1 MSSIVNCSMKNR
13 QLLLTAILLILQLNI
28 GCGAF
33 RKYPRDVVM
42 TVDSDEY
49 DAEIEPVISDI
60 SIITDESSV
69 PNLPSVGNDRDEHGC
84 IKSAGYTWSNLKYR
98 CIRLFED
105 GIKLIPA
112 GPNAHQDDITGL
124 ILNSYLIFSNDQM
137 HAELYQPNQSQPVLF
152 HKTSSDSDES
162 VWISETYEIKLQ
174 NNRYTVYQFSLPI
187 LTQQE

>member
-1 MSSIVNCSMKNR
+1 MKNR
-13 QLLLTAILLILQLNI
+13 QLYLFAIALFIQFNI

-33 RKYPRDVVM
+33 RKYPREVEII
-42 TVDSDEY
+42 VDGDEY
-49 DAEIEPVISDI
+49 DAKVGPPISDV

-69 PNLPSVGNDRDEHGC
+69 SDLPRVGNDRDEHGC

-112 GPNAHQDDITGL
+112 GPNAHQDDLTGL
-124 ILNSYLIFSNDQM
+124 ILNSFLIFSNDQM
-137 HAELYQPNQSQPVLF
+137 HVELYQPNKSEPILF

>member
-1 MSSIVNCSMKNR
+1 MKNR
-13 QLLLTAILLILQLNI
+13 QLYLFAIALFIQFNI

-33 RKYPRDVVM
+33 RKYPREVEII
-42 TVDSDEY
+42 VDGDEY
-49 DAEIEPVISDI
+49 NAKVGPPISDV
-60 SIITDESSV
+60 SIITDETSV
-69 PNLPSVGNDRDEHGC
+69 SDLPRLGNDRDEHGC
-84 IKSAGYTWSNLKYR
+84 IQSAGYTWSNLKYR
-98 CIRLFED
+98 CIRLFEE

-112 GPNAHQDDITGL
+112 GPNAHQDDLTGL
-124 ILNSYLIFSNDQM
+124 ILNSFLIFSNDQM
-137 HAELYQPNQSQPVLF
+137 HVELYQPNKSEPILF

>member
-1 MSSIVNCSMKNR
+1 MKNR
-13 QLLLTAILLILQLNI
+13 QLFLIALLLIIQFNI

-33 RKYPRDVVM
+33 RKYPRDFAM

-49 DAEIEPVISDI
+49 DAEIEPPIIDV
-60 SIITDESSV
+60 SIIKDESSASNS
-69 PNLPSVGNDRDEHGC
+69 PRVGNDRDEHGC

-98 CIRLFED
+98 CIRLFEE

-112 GPNAHQDDITGL
+112 GPNAQQDDITGL

-137 HAELYQPNQSQPVLF
+137 HAELYQPNQSQTVLF

-174 NNRYTVYQFSLPI
+174 NNRYTVHQFSLPI
-187 LTQQE
+187 FTQQE